1 MVMPSKRLALVETTT
16 LNNFGPVMTSRSKK
30 PNLQTA
36 EAVGP
41 SLWEALLATVV
52 VENSR
57 ELI

>member
-1 MVMPSKRLALVETTT
+1 MPSKRLALVETTT

-41 SLWEALLATVV
+41 SP
-52 VENSR
+52 VERLFWRRLSLR
-57 ELI
+57 TQES